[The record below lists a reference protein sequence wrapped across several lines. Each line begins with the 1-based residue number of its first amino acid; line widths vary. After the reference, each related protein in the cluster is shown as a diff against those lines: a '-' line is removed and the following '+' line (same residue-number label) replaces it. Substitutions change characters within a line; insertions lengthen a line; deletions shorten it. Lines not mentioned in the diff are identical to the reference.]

1 MPRRKDTKA
10 TRQLNKEPKKPIAR
24 KRTLTQ
30 LKNELDKVFSRY
42 IRAKYADRN
51 GRVRCYTCSREY
63 LVGDAQAGHFA
74 SRRHMATR
82 WDEDNVRPQ
91 CYACNITDQGR
102 QWRFGQALD
111 REQPGIAQEVME
123 RSESRHRNSAN
134 ALRAAID
141 HYTARLEEYESTK
154 HLSWKRSPRDDRPK
168 S

>member
-42 IRAKYADRN
+42 IRAKHADSR
-51 GRVRCYTCSREY
+51 GMVRCITCDREY

-91 CYACNITDQGR
+91 CYRCNITDQGR
-102 QWRFGQALD
+102 QWRFGEALD
-111 REQPGIAQEVME
+111 REQPGRAAAVMARAE
-123 RSESRHRNSAN
+123 TRAPNSAN
-134 ALRAAID
+134 ALRAAIE
-141 HYTARLEEYESTK
+141 HYKAELEAIEGEK
-154 HLSWKRSPRDDRPK
+154 NLRWQRSPKAER
-168 S
+168 